1 MGLRTSLVAGLLAA
15 LALVACKKAPA
26 PPPAADGNKVE
37 LRSLTLRERPPVREG
52 QELLAELV
60 VVETAEAGLNQRI
73 QAWLGE
79 HCPLDPESPA
89 HAENADGC
97 LKLFLA
103 QCQRQAEALAGS
115 GAPVRCKH
123 QGETKVLL
131 NRDYL
136 LGLTLLAYTDT
147 GGAHGMPTIAYL
159 TIDRR
164 SGKPLALADLVQ
176 IPPETLQGLLEKH
189 LRLGMNLP
197 PQASLKAAGFFED
210 RLPVAE
216 NFGVDAEGLRFTYN
230 AYDVAPYAMGQPNVR
245 IPYDELAPF
254 FTADSPLRRLWPE
267 ARK

>member
-1 MGLRTSLVAGLLAA
+1 MGLKAPLVAGLLAA
-15 LALVACKKAPA
+15 LALASCNKAPT
-26 PPPAADGNKVE
+26 PPPAADGNQVQ
-37 LRSLTLRERPPVREG
+37 LRSLTLRERPPVQEG

-60 VVETAEAGLNQRI
+60 VIETAEAGLNQRI
-73 QAWLGE
+73 QAWQGE

-103 QCQRQAEALAGS
+103 QCQRQAAGLGS
-115 GAPVRCKH
+115 GAPLRCKH

-136 LGLTLLAYTDT
+136 LGLTLMAYTDT

-159 TIDRR
+159 TLDRR
-164 SGKPLALADLVQ
+164 SGRPLALADLVQ

-189 LRLGMNLP
+189 LRLAMNLP

-210 RLPVAE
+210 RLPVPE
-216 NFGVDAEGLRFTYN
+216 NVGVDAEGLRFTYD

-245 IPYDELAPF
+245 IPYAELAPY
-254 FTADSPLRRLWPE
+254 FTADSPLRRLSPE
-267 ARK
+267 NSP